1 MKNLQRS
8 YTASDISGFTKDLQ
22 KIQAKPSLYIGP
34 TDDAGIFTLLRE
46 CMDNGVDEARAGRNT
61 LVSVVHAGKEF
72 WIQDKGV
79 GIPVTKH
86 EKMGINTLTHV
97 ITNLQ
102 SSGKL
107 KVGGAYTQ
115 SIGAH
120 GVGIK
125 AVNALSEF
133 FEIWTYREKEG
144 GWHNTR
150 FENGVEKTC
159 VKKSLAPKI
168 PGIGKAT
175 SGTVIHFKP
184 SKKYFGEHTLK
195 LSSVANWAR
204 ITSYM
209 NQGLKIKLTSGDKTK
224 EWLSKN
230 GIKDYLDERVA
241 TLKATPLNKKN
252 CHYVSSNLE
261 LALCFADVEGSQVEF
276 YTNTVRNAEEGV
288 HADDVYKALYDSLK
302 LYVGKQKFNP
312 TDVRDGLI
320 GIVNYKIDAP
330 QFDSQTKEKLVDGR
344 VKGACYKESLS
355 VFQNFWKQNPSF
367 AKDVVKRA
375 SELRA
380 KTSEFLKDK
389 KLIKNVNAARRE
401 ISTKLAGVI
410 GSAPVE
416 RRELYLVEGD
426 SAGGGAKRARDKS
439 YQAIYPLRGKP
450 LNPIDTKKDK
460 VVNNKEVVGLLAALG
475 MDLNSKT
482 PEKTVKYGK
491 IVILADPDVD
501 GKHINCILLAILW
514 KYTPHLIKGGYVFAA
529 KAPLYKGRHKNQVYF
544 GMTKE
549 AVYKKAGTSNLD
561 VTYLKGWGECDE
573 EDLKIVLDPGVRKL
587 TRITVEQ
594 AKDSKDFLALMG
606 ASPDYRKKLLGLI

>member
-1 MKNLQRS
+1 
-8 YTASDISGFTKDLQ
+8 
-22 KIQAKPSLYIGP
+22 
-34 TDDAGIFTLLRE
+34 
-46 CMDNGVDEARAGRNT
+46 
-61 LVSVVHAGKEF
+61 
-72 WIQDKGV
+72 
-79 GIPVTKH
+79 
-86 EKMGINTLTHV
+86 
-97 ITNLQ
+97 
-102 SSGKL
+102 
-107 KVGGAYTQ
+107 
-115 SIGAH
+115 
-120 GVGIK
+120 
-125 AVNALSEF
+125 
-133 FEIWTYREKEG
+133 
-144 GWHNTR
+144 
-150 FENGVEKTC
+150 
-159 VKKSLAPKI
+159 
-168 PGIGKAT
+168 
-175 SGTVIHFKP
+175 
-184 SKKYFGEHTLK
+184 
-195 LSSVANWAR
+195 
-204 ITSYM
+204 M

-302 LYVGKQKFNP
+302 IYVGKQKFNP

-355 VFQNFWKQNPSF
+355 VFQSFWKQNPSF

-426 SAGGGAKRARDKS
+426 SAGGGCAKF
-439 YQAIYPLRGKP
+439 
-450 LNPIDTKKDK
+450 DTKVRLSDGSIKTMAQLVADDSIGVTNKGLAFDIKNQK
-460 VVNNKEVVGLLAALG
+460 VVTFNIDAPRVTRMVTEMVKLNFDNGKEEEFTPDHLFLLKTGL
-475 MDLNSKT
+475 
-482 PEKTVKYGK
+482 
-491 IVILADPDVD
+491 
-501 GKHINCILLAILW
+501 
-514 KYTPHLIKGGYVFAA
+514 
-529 KAPLYKGRHKNQVYF
+529 
-544 GMTKE
+544 
-549 AVYKKAGTSNLD
+549 YKKAIDLS
-561 VTYLKGWGECDE
+561 E
-573 EDLKIVLDPGVRKL
+573 EDDVQEG
-587 TRITVEQ
+587 
-594 AKDSKDFLALMG
+594 
-606 ASPDYRKKLLGLI
+606 